1 MTKSATHQ
9 PTIQQLKVGQTL
21 RSRRPKSVA
30 PEIIDGL
37 INLYAATAYVGS
49 KLIPFDAGIN
59 PMAAVATPDGPR
71 RPAILI
77 ASSPHKSGSALT
89 PWEDVFAPDD
99 GYVRY
104 FGDAKTPGATAS
116 AAPGNALLTAE
127 FERHHGAKSR
137 AERLR
142 ATPLVFFRR
151 QPYAGKQKGYPRFQG
166 FGFITAVRLITQH
179 SDAVGGA
186 FSNLQF
192 ECAVLSMAAEGEVF
206 DWSWI
211 NARRNDHLSD
221 EAALKSAPASWQSW
235 VEHGVSEVP
244 RLRRRVLRR
253 SLTPTA
259 EQTPGPGR
267 EGALLQAIY
276 EHYEGKKVYFESLAA
291 EIAARIIAPTGTGY
305 TQHGV
310 TRGSGDFGIDF
321 IAQLDIG
328 EGFTRTPL
336 VVLGQAKCVAP
347 GTGTNAKD
355 LARTVA
361 RLRRGW
367 LGVFVTTGVIT
378 ERAQREVYEDRY
390 PLVMIPGRTVAAT
403 VQQLLAE
410 SGHTNT
416 RKLLESYDLQHE
428 LSPRVA
434 DPEQLIV

>member
-1 MTKSATHQ
+1 
-9 PTIQQLKVGQTL
+9 
-21 RSRRPKSVA
+21 
-30 PEIIDGL
+30 
-37 INLYAATAYVGS
+37 
-49 KLIPFDAGIN
+49 
-59 PMAAVATPDGPR
+59 
-71 RPAILI
+71 
-77 ASSPHKSGSALT
+77 
-89 PWEDVFAPDD
+89 
-99 GYVRY
+99 
-104 FGDAKTPGATAS
+104 
-116 AAPGNALLTAE
+116 
-127 FERHHGAKSR
+127 
-137 AERLR
+137 
-142 ATPLVFFRR
+142 
-151 QPYAGKQKGYPRFQG
+151 
-166 FGFITAVRLITQH
+166 
-179 SDAVGGA
+179 
-186 FSNLQF
+186 
-192 ECAVLSMAAEGEVF
+192 MAAEGEVL

-211 NARRNDHLSD
+211 NARRDGHLSD
-221 EAALKSAPASWQSW
+221 EAALKSAPASWRSW

-378 ERAQREVYEDRY
+378 ERAQREVFEDRY

-410 SGHTNT
+410 SGNTDVNSLAVVRSPARAIPLGRRSRAARRLKVLASMILKCAIQRRSRILAIRASVLLASPGVTSRQGVKELPARSANAHVSVAKASGAVRVRCLTYKLRASKWDRSRPSLAGRPTMSHTRHRGVGGGGAGSPPEAVSGPAVPRSDGNVCAGV
-416 RKLLESYDLQHE
+416 R
-428 LSPRVA
+428 LSPGCSFRRC
-434 DPEQLIV
+434 PR